1 VRLPKKLGVDAMGQT
16 ASWTFATM
24 LAFGFLAAILLGM
37 F

>member
-1 VRLPKKLGVDAMGQT
+1 VRLPKKLGVDAMGHT